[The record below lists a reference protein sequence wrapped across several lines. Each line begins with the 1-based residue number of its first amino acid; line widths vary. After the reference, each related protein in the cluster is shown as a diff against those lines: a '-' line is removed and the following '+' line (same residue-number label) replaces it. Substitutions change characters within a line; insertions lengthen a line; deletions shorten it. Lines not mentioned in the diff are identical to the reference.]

1 MSRIKLKI
9 CGVQNT
15 QEAEILVDVAVDYI
29 GLNFVPGSK
38 RCIAVDSARAILSI
52 VKDCDIVP
60 VLLFQSQPASQIIE
74 LADELDVHLLQ
85 LHGNEIEADYSLL
98 RGKNQIIKAIYS
110 GSSIKRQI
118 ENFKGD
124 YYLLDRA
131 IQGQGDVV
139 DGESATIANELTD
152 KLFLAGGLDPDNLTG
167 ILDVTKPYA
176 VDIASGV
183 RTDGMLDL
191 AKIEQIQAILE
202 QV

>member
-98 RGKNQIIKAIYS
+98 RDKNQIIKAIY
-110 GSSIKRQI
+110 QA
-118 ENFKGD
+118 
-124 YYLLDRA
+124 RA
-131 IQGQGDVV
+131 LNNKSKILKV
-139 DGESATIANELTD
+139 TITC
-152 KLFLAGGLDPDNLTG
+152 
-167 ILDVTKPYA
+167 
-176 VDIASGV
+176 
-183 RTDGMLDL
+183 
-191 AKIEQIQAILE
+191 
-202 QV
+202 

>member
-98 RGKNQIIKAIYS
+98 RDKNQIIKAIYP
-110 GSSIKRQI
+110 GSSIKQQI

>member
-1 MSRIKLKI
+1 
-9 CGVQNT
+9 
-15 QEAEILVDVAVDYI
+15 
-29 GLNFVPGSK
+29 
-38 RCIAVDSARAILSI
+38 
-52 VKDCDIVP
+52 
-60 VLLFQSQPASQIIE
+60 
-74 LADELDVHLLQ
+74 
-85 LHGNEIEADYSLL
+85 
-98 RGKNQIIKAIYS
+98 
-110 GSSIKRQI
+110 
-118 ENFKGD
+118 
-124 YYLLDRA
+124 LLDRA